1 MLSVPRR
8 VVNTDV
14 TKIAYHGFSDASKL
28 AVSAALYALV
38 FHKAAPVCQSL
49 LVAKSKKA
57 ASCKLQA
64 ASCNSQ
70 SHAWSLSL
78 HTHFA
83 SSDESCEGK
92 IIRSAS

>member
-1 MLSVPRR
+1 MLSVPRS

-28 AVSAALYALV
+28 AVSAAIYALV

-49 LVAKSKKA
+49 LVAKSKI
-57 ASCKLQA
+57 A

>member
-14 TKIAYHGFSDASKL
+14 TKIAPHGFSDASKL

-38 FHKAAPVCQSL
+38 FHKAALFVKVSL
-49 LVAKSKKA
+49 LQSQRQ
-57 ASCKLQA
+57 LQE
-64 ASCNSQ
+64 NSQ

-83 SSDESCEGK
+83 SSDESCEGS
-92 IIRSAS
+92 IIRLAS

>member
-1 MLSVPRR
+1 MLSVPRS

-28 AVSAALYALV
+28 AVSAAIYALV
-38 FHKAAPVCQSL
+38 FHKAAQVCQSL

-64 ASCNSQ
+64 ASCKLQAASCKLQ
-70 SHAWSLSL
+70 LSIARL
-78 HTHFA
+78 ELIAAHTL
-83 SSDESCEGK
+83 CK
-92 IIRSAS
+92 L

>member
-28 AVSAALYALV
+28 AVLAALYALV

-49 LVAKSKKA
+49 LVAKSKTA
-57 ASCKLQA
+57 ASCKLQLSSARLELIA
-64 ASCNSQ
+64 A
-70 SHAWSLSL
+70 
-78 HTHFA
+78 HTLCKF
-83 SSDESCEGK
+83 
-92 IIRSAS
+92 

>member
-1 MLSVPRR
+1 MLSVPRS

-49 LVAKSKKA
+49 LVAKSKTA
-57 ASCKLQA
+57 ARELSIARLELIAAHTLCKL
-64 ASCNSQ
+64 
-70 SHAWSLSL
+70 
-78 HTHFA
+78 
-83 SSDESCEGK
+83 
-92 IIRSAS
+92 

>member
-1 MLSVPRR
+1 MLSVPRS

-14 TKIAYHGFSDASKL
+14 KKIAHHGFSDASKL
-28 AVSAALYALV
+28 AVSAAIYALV

-49 LVAKSKKA
+49 LVAKSKI
-57 ASCKLQA
+57 A

-83 SSDESCEGK
+83 SSEK
-92 IIRSAS
+92 L

>member
-28 AVSAALYALV
+28 AVLAALYALV
-38 FHKAAPVCQSL
+38 FHKAAQFVKVSL
-49 LVAKSKKA
+49 LQSQRQ
-57 ASCKLQA
+57 LQA

-70 SHAWSLSL
+70 AHAWSLSL
-78 HTHFA
+78 HTYFA
-83 SSDESCEGK
+83 SSDESCEGS

>member
-14 TKIAYHGFSDASKL
+14 TKIAPHGFSDASKL

-38 FHKAAPVCQSL
+38 LHKAAPVCQSL
-49 LVAKSKKA
+49 LVSKSKIV

-64 ASCNSQ
+64 ATLNRMLGTYRCT
-70 SHAWSLSL
+70 
-78 HTHFA
+78 HTLQALMNHVK
-83 SSDESCEGK
+83 EK
-92 IIRSAS
+92 L

>member
-28 AVSAALYALV
+28 AVSVAIYALV
-38 FHKAAPVCQSL
+38 FHKAAQVCQSL
-49 LVAKSKKA
+49 LVAKSKIA

-64 ASCNSQ
+64 ATLNRTLGAYRC
-70 SHAWSLSL
+70 
-78 HTHFA
+78 THILQA
-83 SSDESCEGK
+83 LMNHVKEK
-92 IIRSAS
+92 L

>member
-1 MLSVPRR
+1 MLSVPRS

-14 TKIAYHGFSDASKL
+14 KKIAHHGFSDASKL
-28 AVSAALYALV
+28 AVSAAIYALV

-49 LVAKSKKA
+49 LVAKSKIA
-57 ASCKLQA
+57 A
-64 ASCNSQ
+64 NSQ

-83 SSDESCEGK
+83 SSEK
-92 IIRSAS
+92 L

>member
-28 AVSAALYALV
+28 AVLAALYALV

-49 LVAKSKKA
+49 LVAKSKTAVKD
-57 ASCKLQA
+57 SCQLQA
-64 ASCNSQ
+64 ATLKRTLGAYRCT
-70 SHAWSLSL
+70 
-78 HTHFA
+78 HTLQALMNHVK
-83 SSDESCEGK
+83 EVL
-92 IIRSAS
+92 